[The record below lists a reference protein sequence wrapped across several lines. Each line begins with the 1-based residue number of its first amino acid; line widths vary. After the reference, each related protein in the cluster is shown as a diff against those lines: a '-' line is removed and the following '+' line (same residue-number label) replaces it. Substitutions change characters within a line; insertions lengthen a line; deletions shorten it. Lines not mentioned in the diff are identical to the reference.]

1 MVVARDSLP
10 AADLPRE
17 LVQVDGLGEVIV
29 QGMGFGEGLRYA
41 EALRRMREPLDGES
55 DDERADRV
63 RGEMVP
69 LLLGMCVL
77 ADDERPLYTRKQ
89 WAAWA
94 YRNPGA
100 SIELYGVAM
109 RLSGTD
115 ADAEKKS

>member
-1 MVVARDSLP
+1 MVVARGALP
-10 AADLPRE
+10 NPELPRE
-17 LVQVDGLGEVIV
+17 LVQVDGLGEVLV
-29 QGMGFGEGLRYA
+29 QGMGFGEGIRYS
-41 EALRRMREPLDGES
+41 ECLKRLREPQAGETDQER
-55 DDERADRV
+55 DDRM

-69 LLLGMCVL
+69 LLLSMCVL
-77 ADDERPLYTRKQ
+77 ADDDLPLYTRKQ